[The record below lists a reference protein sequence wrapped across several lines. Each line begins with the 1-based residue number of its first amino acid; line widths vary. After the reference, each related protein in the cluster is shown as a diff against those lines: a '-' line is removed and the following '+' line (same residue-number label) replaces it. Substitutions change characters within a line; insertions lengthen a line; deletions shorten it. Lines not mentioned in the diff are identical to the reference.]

1 MDKALLRQHKLDNA
15 LQSAL
20 LVATL
25 AALLGLLA
33 WVVGGGSLL
42 LLTLGVVVGLYL
54 ANPAAWPRMVTLL
67 YPGWVLHP
75 AEARWLY
82 AVLRELAR
90 RAGLPEVP
98 RLYYI
103 PSRVMNA
110 FAVGHSEDAMTA
122 LSDELL
128 RRLSEAEV
136 TAVLAHEVSHVA
148 NDDLATMAFADL
160 VSRITTVLS
169 LVGQLLLMLSLPL
182 LWLGIAEP
190 PWLALLILLF
200 APTLSSLVQLALSRN
215 REFEA
220 DRSAA
225 ELTGDPT
232 ALASALAKLERYQG
246 RLWERILMPGRRLPE
261 PSVLRTHP
269 DTAIRIERLLALVPR
284 RTPIGASRAP
294 TGTLDTMLEA
304 LLSGEGLQL
313 GRPRHRLTGLWY

>member
-54 ANPAAWPRMVTLL
+54 ANPAASPRMVTLL

-169 LVGQLLLMLSLPL
+169 LVGQLLLMLMVLVRPVSMPS
-182 LWLGIAEP
+182 G
-190 PWLALLILLF
+190 
-200 APTLSSLVQLALSRN
+200 PT
-215 REFEA
+215 
-220 DRSAA
+220 
-225 ELTGDPT
+225 
-232 ALASALAKLERYQG
+232 
-246 RLWERILMPGRRLPE
+246 
-261 PSVLRTHP
+261 SVLARLRLHRNCGHP
-269 DTAIRIERLLALVPR
+269 ADVR
-284 RTPIGASRAP
+284 
-294 TGTLDTMLEA
+294 
-304 LLSGEGLQL
+304 
-313 GRPRHRLTGLWY
+313 

>member
-54 ANPAAWPRMVTLL
+54 ANPAASPRMVALL

-110 FAVGHSEDAMTA
+110 FAVGHSEDAMIA
-122 LSDELL
+122 LSDGLL

-169 LVGQLLLMLSLPL
+169 LVGQLLLMLMVLVRPVSMPS
-182 LWLGIAEP
+182 G
-190 PWLALLILLF
+190 
-200 APTLSSLVQLALSRN
+200 PT
-215 REFEA
+215 
-220 DRSAA
+220 
-225 ELTGDPT
+225 
-232 ALASALAKLERYQG
+232 
-246 RLWERILMPGRRLPE
+246 
-261 PSVLRTHP
+261 SVLARLRLHRNCGHP
-269 DTAIRIERLLALVPR
+269 ADVR
-284 RTPIGASRAP
+284 
-294 TGTLDTMLEA
+294 
-304 LLSGEGLQL
+304 
-313 GRPRHRLTGLWY
+313 